1 MEGFYNAPRIVP
13 HADRPEDKGRFCRA
27 FIFCF
32 IAISG
37 FDHPKPEQEGLSSSF
52 PALQSKKA
60 GSSDPVRMIL

>member
-1 MEGFYNAPRIVP
+1 MEESYNAPGLSP
-13 HADRPEDKGRFCRA
+13 MLTTPEDKGRFCRA

-52 PALQSKKA
+52 PALQSK
-60 GSSDPVRMIL
+60 